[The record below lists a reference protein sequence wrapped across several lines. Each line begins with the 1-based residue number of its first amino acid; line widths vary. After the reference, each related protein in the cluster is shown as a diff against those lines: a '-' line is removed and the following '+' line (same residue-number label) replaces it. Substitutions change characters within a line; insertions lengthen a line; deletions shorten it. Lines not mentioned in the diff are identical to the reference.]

1 MNKLSLKI
9 SKRTVFATVLILLF
23 AAISFLCGCTITD
36 IDTGTGDGDKPKP
49 EEAYKP
55 NTEAKIDVSSV
66 LGKPVSEDAV
76 SLTEAE
82 IKTLFAETEIK
93 NSCEYS
99 ASEKAS
105 VTAALDKETGKLVFE
120 AVSEDGQNTDTETI
134 SVIPEIPFGSHY
146 LTGGGKSDSINYD
159 FNRLAYVLEGTVA
172 AKSDRIDLIGDYA
185 FFVDVTPITVETGS
199 EIVFSAIYS
208 ENRQIRFAI
217 RQTDETHYLV
227 FSDYKDGAKVNG
239 SVFLNYKV
247 HVEET
252 EYDGVPVKVGVVVT
266 GGSMAM
272 LINGETVYRR
282 TLPTLSETQ
291 LTISTYKA
299 SYALSDLQMYS
310 GEEATALYKKHTENY
325 VDEDASQTLI
335 KTGQNIDKFEYTKDG
350 IYAAGAAS
358 NARIMAGLYNEGVA
372 VGGYEY
378 GVSGHVKIKGYGKG
392 NSAGKVEFQIS
403 KNTKNF
409 VKMQIFRHSTNNSFV
424 VSGADNGK
432 NIAQTYIEK
441 NTLPKGDEYETDFIM
456 IYDTSGIKVWLRD
469 GVYTKDYKL
478 TYSLDV
484 KWDYTF
490 FCFAMVQYTDVTFSG
505 MRGIYGEALDEVK
518 NSLIGSS
525 SGVALSAELD
535 GDENIKSFDMKNGAY
550 YIGGDT
556 DWSVSVRKDGKKV
569 CGQAYYADAAFSFK
583 NYKAWSQGSFVV
595 YADETHAVRYV
606 FEYVPSGY
614 YQVFTEIKDGT
625 DNWTGYTLVIRP
637 SADTK
642 AVNKMGIICA
652 DGEITLTVDG
662 YKYHSYDVS
671 SFGET
676 SLKIG
681 GKGEILKISDMSA
694 ELDGTAVKKIK
705 DETKEYVYV
714 SPYESRMATLEKEY
728 KDAEP
733 GGVLIA
739 GSSTMDYWTDWK
751 EDIGNRLGYNV
762 GIGGTIVEDWL
773 YCYDRLIKPFN
784 PSKIILFLGGN
795 NVNGMGHTGAYT
807 AELLK
812 TLLNKMNTDFPTAE
826 IYYIYPMPIP
836 NNFGGGQYTAEY
848 ANLISEMKK
857 FVASV
862 DYVKGIDTE
871 SSFISNGEPIAEY
884 FRPDR
889 VHLTAEGYDV
899 FAKIIKKEV
908 FGEEV

>member
-1 MNKLSLKI
+1 MSNLSLKI
-9 SKRTVFATVLILLF
+9 SKRTVLSAVLILLLALF
-23 AAISFLCGCTITD
+23 SLFCGCTITS
-36 IDTGTGDGDKPKP
+36 IDPGPGKEDKPEP
-49 EEAYKP
+49 EPEKP
-55 NTEAKIDVSSV
+55 NTEAAIDVSSV
-66 LGKPVSEDAV
+66 LGKPISEGAV
-76 SLTEAE
+76 TLTESE
-82 IKTLFAETEIK
+82 IKKLFEETEIK
-93 NSCEYS
+93 NLCEYS

-105 VTAALDKETGKLVFE
+105 VTAALDKETGAIVFE

-146 LTGGGKSDSINYD
+146 LTGGGKADSTNYD

-172 AKSDRIDLIGDYA
+172 AKPDGIDLIGDYA
-185 FFVDVTPITVETGS
+185 FFVGVTPITVETGS
-199 EIVFSAIYS
+199 EIVFSAIYA

-217 RQTDETHYLV
+217 RHTDETHYLV
-227 FSDYKDGAKVNG
+227 FSDYKDGAKVGG
-239 SVFLNYKV
+239 STFLNYKV

-272 LINGETVYRR
+272 IINGETVYRR

-291 LTISTYKA
+291 LTISTYRA
-299 SYALSDLQMYS
+299 TYALSDIQTTS
-310 GEEATALYKKHTENY
+310 GEEATDLYKKYTENY

-335 KTGQNIDKFEYTKDG
+335 KTGQNIDKFEYTGEG
-350 IYAAGAAS
+350 IYAPGAAS
-358 NARIMAGLYNEGVA
+358 NSRIMAGLYNEGVA

-392 NSAGKVEFQIS
+392 NSASKVEFQIA

-409 VKMQIFRHSTNNSFV
+409 IKMQIFRHSTNNSIV
-424 VSGADNGK
+424 VEGADNGK
-432 NIAQTYIEK
+432 NISQKYVE
-441 NTLPKGDEYETDFIM
+441 NRTLPKGNEYETDFIM
-456 IYDTSGIKVWLRD
+456 IYDTSGVKVWMRD

-490 FCFAMVQYTDVTFSG
+490 FCFAMIQYTDVTFSG

-518 NSLIGSS
+518 NSLAGSS

-556 DWSVSVRKDGKKV
+556 DWSVAVRKDGKKV
-569 CGQAYYADAAFSFK
+569 CGPAYYADAAFSFK

-714 SPYESRMATLEKEY
+714 SPYESRMATLEKTY

-739 GSSTMDYWTDWK
+739 GSSTMDYWTDWQQ
-751 EDIGNRLGYNV
+751 DIGNRLGYNV

-795 NVNGMGHTGAYT
+795 NVNGMGHTGAYV

-871 SSFISNGEPIAEY
+871 SSFILNGEPIAEY

-889 VHLTAEGYDV
+889 VHLTDEGYDV